1 MKQTW
6 VTPRVNIQNFE
17 ANEYV
22 AACWGVGC
30 SVDEANVYENE
41 NKPTGSW
48 ETWYEL
54 GCSHAPDHCGNSG
67 NQVIYDDNNDG
78 TADRMVEVGTDEL
91 GTLSCTIYDD
101 GTYSSARNISSVKA
115 GDKIYWTT
123 AAGNKVWH
131 HVGIVYNTVPDHPNR
146 S

>member
-30 SVDEANVYENE
+30 NVAEANVYENE
-41 NKPTGSW
+41 NKPTGSRK
-48 ETWYEL
+48 TWFEL
-54 GCSHAPDHCGNSG
+54 GCSHAADHCGNSG

-91 GTLSCTIYDD
+91 GTLSCTIYTDD
-101 GTYSSARNISSVKA
+101 TYNLAMDISSVRA
-115 GDKIYWTT
+115 NDTIYWTT
-123 AAGNKVWH
+123 AAGEKVWH
-131 HVGIVYNTVPDHPNR
+131 HVGTVYNTVPDHPNR